1 MTSKTN
7 HLWLQTMA
15 TCALLLILTSC
26 GSDSGQN
33 AQSTKTDSELLQKT
47 LAYHDP
53 EGNWQNL
60 KTRLYLSSADTAG
73 QAHTFEIEM
82 DNTTGYF
89 AHISREDGKEVVKG
103 MSGGKEFYRL
113 DGKADISE
121 EDRKKYELT
130 PEGVK
135 WVHRFY
141 GYLYG
146 LPMKLTDESAKK
158 VDTSTTEE
166 LEGKPYRVLQVS
178 YEPAVGKDNWFFYL
192 NPETYAM
199 QAYKFNHG
207 SPESGEYILLEQE
220 EVVQG
225 IKIPKIRKWYLNKD
239 NKYLG
244 TDTLLKGEALT
255 SLRI

>member
-1 MTSKTN
+1 MTFKITSF
-7 HLWLQTMA
+7 WSQTMA
-15 TCALLLILTSC
+15 AFTLLLFITGC
-26 GSDSGQN
+26 GSSPRSN
-33 AQSTKTDSELLQKT
+33 TLETKTDSELLQKT

-53 EGNWQNL
+53 EGNWQKL
-60 KTRLYLSSADTAG
+60 KARLYLSSADTAG
-73 QAHTFEIEM
+73 KANTFEIEI
-82 DNTTGYF
+82 DNTSGYF
-89 AHISREDGKEVVKG
+89 AHISREAGKEVVKG
-103 MSGGKEFYRL
+103 MAGGKEFYLL
-113 DGKADISE
+113 DGKSDISE

-135 WVHRFY
+135 WVHQFY

-158 VDTSTTEE
+158 ADTSTGEE
-166 LEGKPYRVLQVS
+166 LEGKTYRILRVT
-178 YEPAVGKDNWFFYL
+178 YDPAVGKDNWFFYL
-192 NPETYAM
+192 NTETYAM

-225 IKIPKIRKWYLNKD
+225 IKLPKVRKWYLNKD

-255 SLRI
+255 AHRI